1 MKSRR
6 TVLVVEDDRDLRLA
20 YAACFEQRGYAVT
33 GAASGEAGLAAVLA
47 ALPDVIVSD
56 VDLPGMDGFEM
67 LARLQRALGHLM
79 PPVVFCSGS
88 DADELEAMRRGA
100 TLFVTKPGAETL
112 MEAVDLIVGIAH
124 RRLPPT
130 PGEGQRHVQ

>member
-1 MKSRR
+1 MSSRR

-20 YAACFEQRGYAVT
+20 YAACFEQRGYAVI
-33 GAASGEAGLAAVLA
+33 AAPSGEAGLSSVLA
-47 ALPDVIVSD
+47 SPPDVIVSD

-67 LARLQRALGHLM
+67 FARLQRAL
-79 PPVVFCSGS
+79 
-88 DADELEAMRRGA
+88 EAMHRGA
-100 TLFVTKPGAETL
+100 THFVTKPGTESL
-112 MEAVDLIVGIAH
+112 MEAVDLIVGIAR